1 MARIVQFKPLLVPTE
16 VPDAPVLRGALL
28 TAVDQA
34 RESML
39 ASTAHD

>member
-1 MARIVQFKPLLVPTE
+1 MGRIVQFRPQLVPTG

-34 RESML
+34 REAML
-39 ASTAHD
+39 ASTAHG